1 MQGAGTTRTTNN
13 TTTTTTPTDRQRD
26 EEEHPP
32 PDSESR
38 FRGKE
43 TQIEKEKG
51 KQGKRK
57 KPQTCS
63 YPRMAVLAPDTREIT
78 VLSLAR
84 SEPLAVLRDHT
95 VPDRLELTEKK

>member
-1 MQGAGTTRTTNN
+1 MN
-13 TTTTTTPTDRQRD
+13 T
-26 EEEHPP
+26 
-32 PDSESR
+32 
-38 FRGKE
+38 G
-43 TQIEKEKG
+43 EK
-51 KQGKRK
+51 K

-95 VPDRLELTEKK
+95 VPDRLELTEKKIISHHKAVLTRSSK